1 MVVVYF
7 LWFYFVCSFYVALRE
22 TFKAKA
28 WERICRRQVFLD
40 KISTRIHKLL
50 LSSLQIAPVGGK
62 IIEVNSTLQLQ
73 VVVVWK
79 RPLNMSKGVVFQLGW
94 SCFMFLFKVL
104 SVSSHCS
111 STLRMESKRCLPS
124 PTRM

>member
-1 MVVVYF
+1 MPKHQ
-7 LWFYFVCSFYVALRE
+7 SA
-22 TFKAKA
+22 
-28 WERICRRQVFLD
+28 ID
-40 KISTRIHKLL
+40 KLFTRIHKLFG
-50 LSSLQIAPVGGK
+50 SSPWVASIG
-62 IIEVNSTLQLQ
+62 EVLVDVKSTLQLQ